1 MSDQRLGLGSVELR
15 RFDHD
20 QPAVLCLGRKRR
32 PKRQGTNLLW
42 QIDRVRTHDRA
53 ERAATT
59 AELRH
64 TGRAVTRAAG
74 ALLLVHLL
82 AGAPDVRAAL
92 GLVGPGLALGEL
104 PLHAALDDILARL
117 ETENLVRK
125 LNRTGRLALK
135 RCDFQFHLTRP
146 PARPEL
152 TLPAHRRHWRGG
164 TCQASARLSAMP
176 SSPHRAPRSIP
187 PWSPAP
193 RPRRGSGRAQRL
205 SAPRAD

>member
-1 MSDQRLGLGSVELR
+1 MSDQRLGLGRIELR

-20 QPAVLCLGRKRR
+20 QAAVLCLGRKRMA
-32 PKRQGTNLLW
+32 KRQGANLLW
-42 QIDRVRTHDRA
+42 QVNRVRTHDRA
-53 ERAATT
+53 ERAAPP

-92 GLVGPGLALGEL
+92 GLVGPGLALGKL
-104 PLHAALDDILARL
+104 TLHAALNDILARL
-117 ETENLVRK
+117 ETEDRVRK

-135 RCDFQFHLTRP
+135 RCDFQLLLTRP

-152 TLPAHRRHWRGG
+152 TLPAHRRHR
-164 TCQASARLSAMP
+164 
-176 SSPHRAPRSIP
+176 
-187 PWSPAP
+187 
-193 RPRRGSGRAQRL
+193 
-205 SAPRAD
+205 

>member
-1 MSDQRLGLGSVELR
+1 M
-15 RFDHD
+15 
-20 QPAVLCLGRKRR
+20 A
-32 PKRQGTNLLW
+32 KRQCANLLG
-42 QIDRVRTHDRA
+42 QIGRMRPHDRT
-53 ERAATT
+53 ERTTAA

-64 TGRAVTRAAG
+64 TRRAVASAAR

-82 AGAPDVRAAL
+82 AGAPDVRPAL
-92 GLVGPGLALGEL
+92 GLVSPGLTLGKL
-104 PLHAALDDILARL
+104 PLHAALDDVLARL
-117 ETENLVRK
+117 QTEDLVGK

-152 TLPAHRRHWRGG
+152 TLPAHRRHRPDG
-164 TCQASARLSAMP
+164 TCRASARLSAMP
-176 SSPHRAPRSIP
+176 SSRHRAPRSIR